1 MVATIDRTE
10 SSYLLY
16 VGLVE
21 RSRVSST
28 KYIENLML
36 SVLAIDSATTCYN
49 KAYRSKHNLFS
60 QHSTFQQT
68 LHSNIVNH
76 GMLLHAPPKRIS
88 QYITS
93 QRKLSGMHA
102 APMHD
107 LRQFLTYT
115 CLPLLNH
122 CATGVLSVGNQLEA
136 KTSQFGAD
144 VILRLRVAT
153 MYYVQNNEIILA
165 GSLLQDMQASCWI
178 MARGTFLFTPDKC
191 KTLTIPSSAHFCF
204 SHNPSLTTS
213 RQS

>member
-102 APMHD
+102 STNARPQAIPHVHVSSFAEPLCHRRTFCRKPAWSKNIAVWRRRD
-107 LRQFLTYT
+107 PTVTCRNDVLRSKQ
-115 CLPLLNH
+115 
-122 CATGVLSVGNQLEA
+122 
-136 KTSQFGAD
+136 
-144 VILRLRVAT
+144 R
-153 MYYVQNNEIILA
+153 NNP
-165 GSLLQDMQASCWI
+165 
-178 MARGTFLFTPDKC
+178 R
-191 KTLTIPSSAHFCF
+191 
-204 SHNPSLTTS
+204 
-213 RQS
+213 R